1 MSSFSCS
8 ALFLASAHVQSSFT
22 YATATNQHFRRLLG
36 KRCAC
41 LTVSSRKWTHTDFSL
56 QAQREI
62 WSCVS
67 LISCTTEFEGKQAEF
82 RFVWEQCC
90 IVVEA
95 ALSWS
100 SKSPCCRHSMCC
112 MNGPDCSDIT
122 KISFL
127 HALLIYSQ
135 SVTQQ
140 HSLCNCFYKCRLNAC
155 FRWVKKLYVFDINK
169 NNNVLDIRYK

>member
-1 MSSFSCS
+1 MSVIFCQVYSQIVQDVFLFLFCSLSCLSSCS
-8 ALFLASAHVQSSFT
+8 KFFYVCNS
-22 YATATNQHFRRLLG
+22 N
-36 KRCAC
+36 KP
-41 LTVSSRKWTHTDFSL
+41 VSSRKWTHTDLSL

-90 IVVEA
+90 IVVKA

-100 SKSPCCRHSMCC
+100 SKSPCCRHGMCC

-122 KISFL
+122 KIDFFL
-127 HALLIYSQ
+127 RTANIFSI
-135 SVTQQ
+135 
-140 HSLCNCFYKCRLNAC
+140 CNTAT
-155 FRWVKKLYVFDINK
+155 KLV
-169 NNNVLDIRYK
+169 